1 MATCGLITQ
10 IVDPLECGGYTV
22 GMAKSGISGLP
33 PKRPVETALTYLPGV
48 SRARAKA
55 LLDRARIDPDTRTDD
70 LSELQVD
77 LLRRLLRG
85 SDGEASSPNEG
96 EDQEQPWLNG
106 TGDLFASYLDRVRAM
121 VQRYLVVL
129 RPWDR
134 STDDPTTNPLPA
146 GAVQTLDSTC
156 LRCLRGEALD
166 PERVSYVC
174 LLYTSDA
181 ADE

>member
-10 IVDPLECGGYTV
+10 IVDPLGCGGYTV

-85 SDGEASSPNEG
+85 SDDEASSPNEG

-106 TGDLFASYLDRVRAM
+106 TGDLFAS
-121 VQRYLVVL
+121 
-129 RPWDR
+129 
-134 STDDPTTNPLPA
+134 
-146 GAVQTLDSTC
+146 
-156 LRCLRGEALD
+156 
-166 PERVSYVC
+166 
-174 LLYTSDA
+174 
-181 ADE
+181 